1 LYCLHFLFLFLLFLH
16 ADALVFIFFGTSS
29 FGLPEFFFFWVRALA
44 FVQHVLLSELVSRLS
59 PAPWL
64 ISRRCSVSHGLAP
77 MRLVGMS
84 SYEGFACA
92 HLCPITAISSPLS
105 RIAGRFISQSSTW
118 LLVGK
123 AGWLG
128 RLICQLR
135 QFGPPLCGPP
145 YRRPPAESSH
155 GSYERRALF
164 QELSKSKPIHNPKS
178 HSSQRLTSWPPHE

>member
-1 LYCLHFLFLFLLFLH
+1 MYCLHFLCLFLLFLH
-16 ADALVFIFFGTSS
+16 ADALAFLFFGPS
-29 FGLPEFFFFWVRALA
+29 FGLPEFFLCLRALA
-44 FVQHVLLSELVSRLS
+44 FVQNVLLSALVSRLS
-59 PAPWL
+59 PTPWL
-64 ISRRCSVSHGLAP
+64 VSRRCSVSNGSAP
-77 MRLVGMS
+77 MRLVGIS
-84 SYEGFACA
+84 SYFEGFACA

-123 AGWLG
+123 AGWLASGTRG

-155 GSYERRALF
+155 GCYERRALF
-164 QELSKSKPIHNPKS
+164 QELFRSFYNIIYIEVP
-178 HSSQRLTSWPPHE
+178 RT

>member
-1 LYCLHFLFLFLLFLH
+1 MLMLLMLLFFS
-16 ADALVFIFFGTSS
+16 ALLLLASLSS
-29 FGLPEFFFFWVRALA
+29 FFWGVRALA
-44 FVQHVLLSELVSRLS
+44 FVQHVLLSVLVSRLS

-64 ISRRCSVSHGLAP
+64 VSRRCSVSNGSAP
-77 MRLVGMS
+77 MRLVGVS

-92 HLCPITAISSPLS
+92 HLCPITVISSPLS

-123 AGWLG
+123 AGWLASGTRG

-135 QFGPPLCGPP
+135 LFGPPLCGPP

-155 GSYERRALF
+155 GSYERRSLF
-164 QELSKSKPIHNPKS
+164 QEILNTNITYLIN
-178 HSSQRLTSWPPHE
+178 

>member
-1 LYCLHFLFLFLLFLH
+1 MLLLLFFSS
-16 ADALVFIFFGTSS
+16 ALLLASLSSFFGYVPSRS
-29 FGLPEFFFFWVRALA
+29 FRMSCSPRW
-44 FVQHVLLSELVSRLS
+44 SRGSLLS

-64 ISRRCSVSHGLAP
+64 VSRRCSESNGSAP

-84 SYEGFACA
+84 SFEGFACA
-92 HLCPITAISSPLS
+92 HLCPITAITSPLS

-123 AGWLG
+123 AGWLASGTRG

-155 GSYERRALF
+155 GCYERRALF
-164 QELSKSKPIHNPKS
+164 QELCVRVLLIIY
-178 HSSQRLTSWPPHE
+178 